1 MIVSIPA
8 DYDLLYIVY
17 HFRPLIQLSLLFI
30 LITFVSWYF
39 QLIIMEVL
47 PVISSSKHIMIKL
60 KAQTIP
66 QRQIDFINNHPDE
79 NIFRFDNINNL
90 KNEKR
95 SYIVII
101 KPKNNAVSTNIDNTN
116 SQTISSIIQDDDLY
130 QSHLSWITSS
140 QQTGDNE
147 IIHEF
152 AIRGYVGLFEPK
164 FVDEILSKEND
175 VELIVPDREV
185 QVTYDLRG
193 DNDNFSCSLEKKIGT
208 KKQGNPTWV
217 IELTSVDCL
226 IHVPSYRRHG
236 INTNHTD
243 FEGRASWGI
252 TVRKNA
258 SDVDEYGNV
267 HGVAK
272 LARVIAVKVLG
283 KEGRGARSDV
293 ITGLNWVAQQH
304 KVDSRKRT
312 IDNLS
317 LIGKYFPLANAA
329 IRDLIDLGIHVTIA
343 AGNYF
348 GENSC
353 YSSPASTPEVINQH

>member
-30 LITFVSWYF
+30 LITFFSWYF

-47 PVISSSKHIMIKL
+47 PIISSSKHIMIKL

-79 NIFRFDNINNL
+79 NIFRFDNIIRNL
-90 KNEKR
+90 WPISSTTLNEKT
-95 SYIVII
+95 II
-101 KPKNNAVSTNIDNTN
+101 HY
-116 SQTISSIIQDDDLY
+116 DDLY

-140 QQTGDNE
+140 QQTGDP
-147 IIHEF
+147 
-152 AIRGYVGLFEPK
+152 RLCW
-164 FVDEILSKEND
+164 
-175 VELIVPDREV
+175 EV
-185 QVTYDLRG
+185 QVTYLRG

-208 KKQGNPTWV
+208 KEARKSNIV
-217 IELTSVDCL
+217 E
-226 IHVPSYRRHG
+226 
-236 INTNHTD
+236 ININHID

-252 TVRKNA
+252 NVRKNA

-283 KEGRGARSDV
+283 KERRGAWSDWSV
-293 ITGLNWVAQQH
+293 
-304 KVDSRKRT
+304 R
-312 IDNLS
+312 
-317 LIGKYFPLANAA
+317 
-329 IRDLIDLGIHVTIA
+329 RDLFASGTSMASPHVAGVIA
-343 AGNYF
+343 LIISQRGNMA
-348 GENSC
+348 
-353 YSSPASTPEVINQH
+353 PAKMKELLKSMATYGALKNAELTASNIILYVNKSI